1 MHNDNWLRDL
11 KIITSENEACDIG
24 VNRTSQSSFRSHTIE
39 LKSSSLIV
47 YLLVVQLLNAYISFE
62 HLTQNRVSTT
72 IYIHWKFCVDSS
84 QAHG

>member
-1 MHNDNWLRDL
+1 MKHATLVSIERL
-11 KIITSENEACDIG
+11 KVRFALIL
-24 VNRTSQSSFRSHTIE
+24 IE
-39 LKSSSLIV
+39 LKLSSLVV